1 MEWTRRHRPSPGTAF
16 GFAALVIALGGVA
29 FAAIPDSNGTIH
41 ACYQK
46 NSGNLRVV
54 DSSHDCRPSERAL
67 SWNQRGPQGATGAA
81 GPAGPTGATGP
92 RGATGLPGATG
103 ASTVY
108 EDHVVELQSIAGGV
122 YVASITVPAGRYLV
136 SAKTSA
142 EDASGIRNFV
152 QCGLDGAP
160 FEPVNEAARATLPPN
175 GASTVTVLATIDV
188 AVETQIRLFCNPS
201 FAANARFAVL
211 TATSV
216 GTVVRQ

>member
-1 MEWTRRHRPSPGTAF
+1 MDWIRKHRPSPGTAF
-16 GFAALVIALGGVA
+16 GFAALVIVLGGAA

-46 NSGNLRVV
+46 ANGNLRVV
-54 DSSHDCRPSERAL
+54 ESTNECRKNETAIA
-67 SWNQRGPQGATGAA
+67 WNQAGAQGSIGAT
-81 GPAGPTGATGP
+81 GPAGPTGA
-92 RGATGLPGATG
+92 AGATG
-103 ASTVY
+103 ATGVSAVY
-108 EDHVVELQSIAGGV
+108 EDHVVEPQSIMGGV
-122 YVASITVPAGRYLV
+122 DVASITIPPGRYLV

-175 GASTVTVLATIDV
+175 GFATLTVLATIDV
-188 AVETQIRLFCNPS
+188 AEETQIQLFCNPT
-201 FAANARFAVL
+201 FAASARFAVL

-216 GTVVRQ
+216 GSVVRQ